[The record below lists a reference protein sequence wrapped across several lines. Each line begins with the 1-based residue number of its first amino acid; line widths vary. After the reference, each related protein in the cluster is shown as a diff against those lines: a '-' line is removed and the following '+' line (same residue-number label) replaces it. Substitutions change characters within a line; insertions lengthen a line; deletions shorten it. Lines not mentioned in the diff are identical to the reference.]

1 MKKVL
6 RDEGFKFYYG
16 YFSWIEAFNT
26 TPHSLISTLSLVT
39 SKLSKFQVDLC
50 ISVTVL
56 AFHLFTFFPLL
67 PIFQIPERFQAATKP
82 LQLKWV
88 GSGVLESTGTVL
100 GLLALHSPCLG
111 AEFLRLTDFCNGF
124 IIWLKEMLF
133 KGKAIDKWS
142 LTCFKNIPKISHSKY
157 L

>member
-1 MKKVL
+1 M
-6 RDEGFKFYYG
+6 
-16 YFSWIEAFNT
+16 A
-26 TPHSLISTLSLVT
+26 

-56 AFHLFTFFPLL
+56 VFHLFTFFPLL
-67 PIFQIPERFQAATKP
+67 PIFQIPERFLFQIPERFQAATKS

-100 GLLALHSPCLG
+100 GLLALHSPYLR

-124 IIWLKEMLF
+124 IIWLKDMLF
-133 KGKAIDKWS
+133 KSTVMQIEKPLINDRLRVSKIFWK
-142 LTCFKNIPKISHSKY
+142 FRIPNIYNFAGIYPWNLQFS
-157 L
+157 